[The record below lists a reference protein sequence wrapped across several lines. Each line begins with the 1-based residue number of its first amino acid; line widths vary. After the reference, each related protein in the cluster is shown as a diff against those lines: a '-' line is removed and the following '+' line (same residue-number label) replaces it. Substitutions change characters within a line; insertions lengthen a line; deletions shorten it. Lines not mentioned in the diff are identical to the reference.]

1 MLLLAVAVVSPPS
14 GLHGLSAAEK
24 DAVKNSE
31 APASADSS
39 ASPDSSAS
47 EVTLS
52 TGTWKD
58 VEAILEKNRGKI
70 VVVDIWSLS
79 CLPCMEEFPNLVALQ
94 KKSPEEIVCVGFN

>member
-1 MLLLAVAVVSPPS
+1 MTPLFPLRSLSVSSLLNSVSGRSLRIGAMLLLAVAVVSPPS

-52 TGTWKD
+52 KGTWKD
-58 VEAILEKNRGKI
+58 VEAILE
-70 VVVDIWSLS
+70 
-79 CLPCMEEFPNLVALQ
+79 
-94 KKSPEEIVCVGFN
+94 